1 MGCFEGEVL
10 GSGDTVGEC
19 VGWIYSVGAPVIGVA
34 DGEVL
39 GTLLGLAVGN
49 ADGFSEGGFVIG
61 ASLGSVVVGYADGF
75 CEGGLVIGATL
86 GFAVVGFP
94 EGSTEGAPDGGPDG
108 IVDGE
113 LLGLFVGV
121 SDGFS
126 DTSVSDGLA
135 LDSLGSDVGF
145 AVLPHGNQVNSSTHS
160 RPFFSQT
167 IHSEKS

>member
-1 MGCFEGEVL
+1 M
-10 GSGDTVGEC
+10 
-19 VGWIYSVGAPVIGVA
+19 IGVA
-34 DGEVL
+34 DGELL
-39 GTLLGLAVGN
+39 GASLGLAVGN
-49 ADGFSEGGFVIG
+49 ADG
-61 ASLGSVVVGYADGF
+61 L
-75 CEGGLVIGATL
+75 CEGGLVIGALLGFAVGNADGVSEGGLVIGALL

-94 EGSTEGAPDGGPDG
+94 EGSTEGAPDGGSEG
-108 IVDGE
+108 TFDGE

-167 IHSEKS
+167 IHSETS